1 MNNMRKRT
9 NGGGGHSGGHGGGH
23 GGGHRNNNNRNRNG
37 GGGGGGKFRGPSIDS
52 QSLARQKKH
61 ALMQKE
67 KYLAMARD
75 AGSNGD
81 RVEAEYYYQ
90 HVEHYSRVVGDII
103 EQEPRPQP
111 GQHYEN
117 NAAEG
122 EIAEGDDNAQDAA
135 SEQPEPH
142 PQPSRHQRTPHRPRH
157 IQSSPPVQHQ
167 QVDDEIPLPN
177 SLFAADPDTD
187 AAANA

>member
-23 GGGHRNNNNRNRNG
+23 GGGHRSNNNRSRN

-90 HVEHYSRVVGDII
+90 HVEHYSRVVGEII
-103 EQEPRPQP
+103 EQEPRPQA
-111 GQHYEN
+111 GQAYDN
-117 NAAEG
+117 NAAEQDGSESSTEG
-122 EIAEGDDNAQDAA
+122 EDSAQDASA
-135 SEQPEPH
+135 EHQ

-167 QVDDEIPLPN
+167 QTDDEIPLPN
-177 SLFAADPDTD
+177 TLFAADPDT
-187 AAANA
+187 AANA